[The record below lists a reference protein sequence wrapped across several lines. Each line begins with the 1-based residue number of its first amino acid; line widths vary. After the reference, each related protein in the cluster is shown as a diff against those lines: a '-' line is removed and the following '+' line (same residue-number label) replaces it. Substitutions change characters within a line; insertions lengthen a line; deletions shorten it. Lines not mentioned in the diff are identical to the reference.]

1 MKARFDPITK
11 HTFRGSLFRVALRAM
26 TRELE
31 MRQQRTFVY
40 CPRCN
45 FEMCSMNNAIEKDD
59 ETVIHVCK
67 NCGASSHWDYDFPA
81 PLNIT

>member
-1 MKARFDPITK
+1 MRFDPITK
-11 HTFRGSLFRVALRAM
+11 HTWRGNLLRVALRAM

-31 MRQQRTFVY
+31 MRGQRTFVY

-45 FEMCSMNNAIEKDD
+45 FEMCSMNNAIERDD
-59 ETVIHVCK
+59 GTITHTCK
-67 NCGASSHWDYDFPA
+67 NCGAQSRWNYDAPA